1 MGAEK
6 MAFRDFVTMEEILGG
21 PVPPY
26 LTVKQV
32 AKIFQLD
39 PSTVRRGCEARKYRK
54 AFKLPSVG
62 KRPEGDW
69 RIPSRFLEQQI
80 REAEEQGEFSA

>member
-1 MGAEK
+1 MS
-6 MAFRDFVTMEEILGG
+6 FRDFVTLEDILGG

-32 AKIFQLD
+32 AEIFQLD
-39 PSTVRRGCEARKYRK
+39 VSTVRRGCEARKYRK
-54 AFKLPSVG
+54 AFKMPG
-62 KRPEGDW
+62 TGRKPDGEW